1 MNLDL
6 KSFDA
11 DSVIEFGR
19 EELVNLWTNS
29 DAIVDE
35 LLLRRGE
42 LEKEE
47 EELDIFDELN
57 WLDFRGRTLGII
69 AKSESKK
76 RV

>member
-57 WLDFRGRTLGII
+57 WLDFRSRTLGII